1 VRPIALA
8 LQIALISTFHF
19 QKLIQVASM
28 KNVLSL
34 AASVFALVSA
44 LPANARQVCN
54 HDPVCQ
60 AKRDG
65 TTVEQAKKLD
75 RDSAARPR
83 SSQGLSY
90 ERNNRANCKM
100 KGTC

>member
-1 VRPIALA
+1 
-8 LQIALISTFHF
+8 
-19 QKLIQVASM
+19 M

-34 AASVFALVSA
+34 AASVFALVSVS

-65 TTVEQAKKLD
+65 TTVEQAKKRD

-90 ERNNRANCKM
+90 DRNHRANCKM
-100 KGTC
+100 TGTAC